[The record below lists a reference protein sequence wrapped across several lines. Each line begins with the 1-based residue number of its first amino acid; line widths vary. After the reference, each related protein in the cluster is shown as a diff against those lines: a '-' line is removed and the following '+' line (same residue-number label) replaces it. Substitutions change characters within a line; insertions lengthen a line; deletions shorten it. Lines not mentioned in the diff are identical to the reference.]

1 MYHNRYVLF
10 INNSFMYDLIC
21 GCAFICVCACVCVFV
36 WKKYFLSCVSPLDFR
51 SLLLYFP
58 FHLPLFQ
65 FLYLFVCTVRTT
77 QLNRTEHTPFSHIY
91 YISVFSFLVSFLFYH
106 FVVAASSPNS
116 NDTQTHTRTKQT
128 IHNVIHN
135 NNN

>member
-1 MYHNRYVLF
+1 
-10 INNSFMYDLIC
+10 MYDLIC
-21 GCAFICVCACVCVFV
+21 GCAFICVCVEEVFSIVCFSLR
-36 WKKYFLSCVSPLDFR
+36 LSLAFP
-51 SLLLYFP
+51 LLYFP

-106 FVVAASSPNS
+106 FVVAAPSPES
-116 NDTQTHTRTKQT
+116 NDTQTHTRTKQI
-128 IHNVIHN
+128 IHNDIHN
-135 NNN
+135 NNNQ